1 MKTVEV
7 IGYKRANLGK
17 AESKRLREEGF
28 VPCVMYGGEEQI
40 HFYSPTILF
49 RDVVYTADAHFV
61 ELNIEGDIHRTIL
74 QDIQFHPVSDAL
86 IHLDFLEIFKGIPV
100 KMSIP
105 VHLEGN
111 APGVQQGGK
120 ILRKIKYLTVKGLP
134 KNMPDYI
141 KADISELNLG
151 QAIKVRDVE
160 AGDFEILTPERITLA
175 TLEVP
180 RVLRETVADEDGE
193 GEEGEEGVEGEEGAE
208 GATDGADTPK
218 EGGDAGNEG

>member
-17 AESKRLREEGF
+17 AESKRLRQEGF
-28 VPCVMYGGEEQI
+28 VPCVMYGGEKQI
-40 HFYSPTILF
+40 HFYSPAILF
-49 RDVVYTADAHFV
+49 REVVYTADAHFV

-86 IHLDFLEIFKGIPV
+86 IHLDFLEIFKGTVV
-100 KMSIP
+100 KMTIP

-111 APGVQQGGK
+111 APGVLEGGK
-120 ILRKIKYLTVKGLP
+120 IFKKIKYLTIKGLP

-141 KADISELNLG
+141 KADISNLG
-151 QAIKVRDVE
+151 LGESIKVRDVE
-160 AGDFEILTPERITLA
+160 VGDFVIITPKRITLA

-180 RVLRETVADEDGE
+180 RALRGKEVGE
-193 GEEGEEGVEGEEGAE
+193 GEEGLEGEEGTEE
-208 GATDGADTPK
+208 GATDGSDASK
-218 EGGDAGNEG
+218 EGGDARE

>member
-28 VPCVMYGGEEQI
+28 VPCVMYGGKEQI
-40 HFYSPTILF
+40 HFYSPAILF

-61 ELNIEGDIHRTIL
+61 ELNIEGDIHRAIL

-86 IHLDFLEIFKGIPV
+86 VHLDFLEIFKGTVV
-100 KMSIP
+100 KMTVP
-105 VHLEGN
+105 VHLEGQ
-111 APGVQQGGK
+111 APGVEQGGK
-120 ILRKIKYLTVKGLP
+120 VFKKIKYLTVRGLP

-141 KADISELNLG
+141 KADISNLG
-151 QAIKVRDVE
+151 LGESIKVRDVE
-160 AGDFEILTPERITLA
+160 VGEYEILTPERITLA

-180 RVLRETVADEDGE
+180 RALRGKEAGE
-193 GEEGEEGVEGEEGAE
+193 GEEGEEGAEGEEGTEEGAE
-208 GATDGADTPK
+208 GATEGA
-218 EGGDAGNEG
+218 ES

>member
-17 AESKRLREEGF
+17 ADSKRLREEGF

-40 HFYSPTILF
+40 HFYSPAILF

-61 ELNIEGDIHRTIL
+61 ELNIEGDIHRAIL

-86 IHLDFLEIFKGIPV
+86 VHLDFLEIFKGTVV
-100 KMSIP
+100 KMTIP
-105 VHLEGN
+105 VHLEGQ
-111 APGVQQGGK
+111 ALGVEQGGK
-120 ILRKIKYLTVKGLP
+120 VFKKIKYLTIKGLP

-141 KADISELNLG
+141 KCDISNLG
-151 QAIKVRDVE
+151 LGESIKVRDVE
-160 AGDFEILTPERITLA
+160 VGDFEILTPERITLA

-180 RVLRETVADEDGE
+180 RALRGKDT
-193 GEEGEEGVEGEEGAE
+193 EGAE
-208 GATDGADTPK
+208 GEDAEGDSPEEDGDG
-218 EGGDAGNEG
+218 EG

>member
-17 AESKRLREEGF
+17 AESKRLRAESF
-28 VPCVMYGGEEQI
+28 VPCVMYGGKEQI
-40 HFYSPTILF
+40 HFYSPAILF

-61 ELNIEGDIHRTIL
+61 ELNIEGDIHRAIL
-74 QDIQFHPVSDAL
+74 QDIQFHPVSEAL
-86 IHLDFLEIFKGIPV
+86 VHLDFLEIFKGKVV
-100 KMSIP
+100 KMTIP

-120 ILRKIKYLTVKGLP
+120 VLKKINYLTVSGLP

-141 KADISELNLG
+141 KADISNLEVG

-160 AGDFEILTPERITLA
+160 VGEFEILTPERITLA
-175 TLEVP
+175 TLEIP
-180 RVLRETVADEDGE
+180 RALRGKELDEE
-193 GEEGEEGVEGEEGAE
+193 GKEVEGEEGV
-208 GATDGADTPK
+208 TPEAPA
-218 EGGDAGNEG
+218 EGGDDRGEK